1 VTDAIVDEMINEM
14 IAGVAAPGAIVTRR
28 PFAYATSHRLEEIE
42 LRGARGASQYLV
54 AKHLGRHAMTEAAR
68 IAKPAAMH
76 CAGREVAVYRHVLAG
91 ADIGTPKLVGGWA
104 DGDDAADGAVDG
116 DGDGVLVL
124 EWVDGTPLAEIG
136 DFTVWQAV
144 ARWLARMHAT
154 FAAVPRITASDRGPL
169 SSLLRYDR
177 ELLATAGRRGLE
189 RASEQRLGAPE
200 MLVALAARHE
210 YALRALESA
219 SPTLVHG
226 DFYPANIIVAGDR
239 IAVVD
244 WELTGTG
251 PAVLDLAA
259 LGAGAWSAAE
269 RFELIRAYHEE
280 ALTLRVTETLTALVR
295 RVELASLHLALR
307 WIGSAPEWDTPE
319 EHRRD
324 WFADAVATLTR
335 LDRGAP

>member
-1 VTDAIVDEMINEM
+1 VTDAIVDEMIDE
-14 IAGVAAPGAIVTRR
+14 IVAGVAAPGAIVTRR

-42 LRGARGASQYLV
+42 VRGARGAPQYLV

-91 ADIGTPKLVGGWA
+91 ADIGTPNLVAGWA
-104 DGDDAADGAVDG
+104 DGDDA
-116 DGDGVLVL
+116 GDGVLVL
-124 EWVDGTPLAEIG
+124 ERVDGTPLAEIG
-136 DFTVWQAV
+136 DFAVWQAV

-154 FAAVPRITASDRGPL
+154 FSAVPRITASDRGPL

-177 ELLATAGRRGLE
+177 DLLTTAGRRGLE
-189 RASEQRLGAPE
+189 RASEQRLGEPE

-226 DFYPANIIVAGDR
+226 DFYPANIIVSGDR

-324 WFADAVATLTR
+324 WFADAVAALDR
-335 LDRGAP
+335 LDRGTP